1 MVASRYS
8 MSPPRTTAK
17 PAAMTHVIM
26 CIPAASKV
34 PVAIVPDATLIFP
47 YT

>member
-1 MVASRYS
+1 

-17 PAAMTHVIM
+17 PAPMTHVIV
-26 CIPAASKV
+26 CIPAASKA

-47 YT
+47 YIKISPLG